1 MNTIY
6 TILTI
11 AALITLIAPGF
22 WLAIGLILS
31 YITLLIP
38 AIMVHIM
45 YRTGSIHNGLYR
57 ALDWFCNWTMNNID
71 RINSIND

>member
-1 MNTIY
+1 MDTIY
-6 TILTI
+6 TILLI
-11 AALITLIAPGF
+11 ATLITMIAPEL
-22 WLAIGLILS
+22 WLAIALILS
-31 YITLLIP
+31 YITLLIL

-71 RINSIND
+71 HINSIND